1 MSSVHAS
8 LSGSGAPS
16 LQHITA
22 SAGIASPPY
31 IHHHIGGSSV
41 HGDHPSLL
49 YPPLTPEREEAL
61 RSKGRQL
68 LDEHRRQVAAN
79 GLPYT
84 AEEVAALQE
93 RGRELLRSAREAAA
107 ANGGHHVPAPML
119 SAAVRIAA
127 ETPHHSSLHSDTPDV
142 SAGGDKSGAAQ
153 SSSAPTQLP
162 HTSAAMP
169 YLPTAKP
176 GATAEGETPPAFD
189 SSASIGATA
198 IPSSS
203 SSSQLQDFLA
213 AVQSPQCVA
222 EEQQAQ
228 LHALRS
234 SSRVAGEESF
244 TKSEVDALRQ
254 TLIQQFNEHMAQCE
268 QANQVYW
275 TQVTSHHRNEV
286 SALEQECAAYKR
298 RAEKAE
304 AAAQAQ
310 QLQRDVEEKA
320 SVSAADALRL
330 DVNRLEAELRL
341 ARQQSAE
348 AQAAKDAA
356 EAEAAILRE
365 TVQEQRG
372 RLTELEQQV
381 FSSTAQLQDARD
393 DAEHAAHT
401 AEAELNAARLQIA
414 HLQAELDAAN
424 AELQATRESA
434 AAARP
439 TRGDG
444 NPFADAEDPF
454 GGSSRVAAPCADDG
468 ALDAARQRIAELEA
482 ANAELQATRESA
494 AAARPTRG
502 DGNPFA
508 DAEDPFG
515 GSSRVAAPCADD
527 GALDAA
533 RQRIA
538 ELEAA
543 NAELQATRESAA
555 AARPTRGDGNPFA
568 DAEDPFGGSS
578 RVAAPCADD
587 GALDAARQRIAEL
600 EAELDAANAELQ
612 ATRESAAA
620 ARPTRGDG
628 NPFADAEDPFGG
640 SSRVAA
646 PCADDGAL
654 DAARQRIAELEAE
667 LDAANAELQATRES
681 AAAARPTRGD
691 GNPFADAEDPFGGS
705 SRVAAPCADD
715 GALDAAR
722 QRIAE
727 LEAANAELQAT
738 RESAAAARPTRGD
751 GNPFADAE
759 DPFGGSSRV
768 AAPCADDGALDAARQ
783 RIAELEAELDAAN
796 AELQATRESAAAARP
811 TRGDGNPF
819 ADAEDPFG
827 GSSRVAAPCADDGA
841 LDAARQRIA
850 ELEAANAELQATRE
864 SAAAARP
871 TRGDGNPFADAEDP
885 FGGSSRVAA
894 PCADDGALDAAR
906 QRIAELE
913 AELDAANAELQA
925 TRESAAAARPTRGDG
940 NPFADAED
948 PFGGSSRVAAPCA
961 DDGALDAAR
970 QRIAELEA
978 ELDAANAELQA
989 TRESAAA
996 ARPTRGDGNPF
1007 ADAEDPFGGSSRVAA
1022 PCADDGALDA
1032 ARQRIAEL
1040 EAANAELQATR
1051 ESAAAA
1057 RPTRG
1062 DGNPFADAED
1072 PFGGSSRVAAPCA
1085 DDGALDAARQRIA
1098 ELEAELDAANAELQ
1112 ATRESAAAA
1121 RPTRG
1126 DGNPFADAEDPFGGS
1141 SRVAAPCADDGAL
1154 DAARQRIAEL
1164 EAELDAANAEL
1175 QATRES
1181 AAAARPTRGDGNPFA
1196 DAEDPFGGSS
1206 RVAAPC
1212 ADDGALD
1219 AARQRIAELEA
1230 ELDAANA
1237 ELQATRESAA
1247 AARPTRGDGNP
1258 FADAEDPFGGSSR
1271 VAAPCA
1277 DDGALDAARQRIA
1290 ELEAELDAANA
1301 ELQATRESAAAAQ
1314 HASDRDLEAAR
1325 QSLADLEDALA
1336 EAAGDL
1342 ERLQEDVDEK
1352 SRLIQALRAGEAAL
1366 GSLRVD
1372 ATCSGSGSGWAIT
1385 HSSAGVHGGAK
1396 DTVTG
1401 TSAET
1406 VHVLRGRVADL
1417 THELERMRRQQEQA
1431 LVSAVVPA
1439 MEALGGQYVEG
1450 EHRLALFEE
1459 ANSAVDD
1466 EAAQRRGQVPGV
1478 PGEWKSEE
1486 DRRGAES
1493 GEQTTRPL
1501 DGTTRTTAIATASAS
1516 LTNPFYSSTDGDEA
1530 ADGMMLSP
1538 VPRPPA
1544 GTFMKVLRS
1553 PGNLKGSDV
1562 FAATESAR
1570 RVALRGMQPSAVA
1583 AEMSAA
1589 AEIGIWEE
1597 DDGEDC
1603 RNTPDTLASFHM
1615 SRDGQA
1621 ARGDDAFRGS
1631 DSRKDGG
1638 AEAEDMGCR
1647 RAASSRTL
1655 APAINEDPETP
1666 RALSAVSEKNADFN
1680 DLRRCSRDVN
1690 VDSDEDDSTEECD
1703 VSVSTRVAASYGRQA
1718 AHSTAMEGKV
1728 DDSGAAMQ
1736 KLGRQYADAQH
1747 RLYLS
1752 EEARQSLEAEVSEL
1766 RKMVEELQAVLA
1778 CQPRQTSAAAPTDG
1792 YAGDEADVRTITT
1805 SFASSVP
1812 TAARERLT
1820 KEEGYDAN
1828 ASSPRTPSPR
1838 SGDDDTES
1846 GSLGSAHFSE
1856 HGVSVT
1862 TTAAPAHDDD
1872 PTSCQYPLATAASE
1886 DTAALYERIAELEE
1900 RLKDIEAQHEEEL
1913 ESLAEA
1919 AAERIAAMEQ
1929 RYAENLAATE
1939 KAAAAAE
1946 VERQGEQDTT
1956 VSLLARVTQLTEAL
1970 TDAQAAHAAELQ
1982 RLQDEHEDLL
1992 RQRLSEQEDSFGAV
2006 VRQLN
2011 QGHQGHLW
2019 ALASSAETGGAGAAE
2034 SSLSPQE
2041 NVQYWKGQHATLLK
2055 RFEQLQNEYDAFAQD
2070 IAALQRRL
2078 SEQEATR
2085 QEQEQEQ
2092 SRMMRDATS
2101 QQFTTLHQ
2109 RLEEMSKVVD
2119 AAQAD
2124 AQASSKKLHYL
2135 TARHTENEAALQAEM
2150 NGLRSQLQS
2159 ARDELARVNNL
2170 NEELSE
2176 LLQQGANSVDTV
2188 LRERDAQNAALEQQV
2203 QQLKLQLAAAGDRL
2217 TDLQAA
2223 LQEKQVSADALQQRL
2238 VELEEEKRAAE
2249 AQLRESRRH
2258 AEEHERTTMNAADRA
2273 ARDAEQARV
2282 AAQQAMAQQHA
2293 THKQEIAALHRELD
2307 ELRDEL
2313 EVAQT
2318 VAATVP
2324 LEAQRHQRDLG
2335 TVRDRLAEALRSQQ
2349 ELQQQLKTSRAELE
2363 RQRLLL
2369 MRGGSGNGSDAGD
2382 AGAFEGGGAPADA
2395 RLNAL
2400 LHRSEELE
2408 EKLREA
2414 STERNALQQER
2425 DRLSMQV
2432 KNDLAQRVQSN
2443 HALQLE
2449 MDHLQ
2454 ERLADVTS
2462 AYEELQGRHA
2472 ATVLQSGMQEHAEAL
2487 LMAKA
2492 VTIPRALEEYVEGV
2506 FSAYH
2511 AMLQAASKD
2520 RRHIY
2525 DRCDLIEKAAS
2536 EAMAEAEAQNHA
2548 YEAAIADAQ
2557 EEQQQM
2563 KEIIES
2569 LQQTT
2574 QKALEAKN
2582 AAVADA
2588 AAARD
2593 ELEATQRRA
2602 REDVFNAQRDLQM
2615 AELQH
2620 ADTLH
2625 SLSLLQDEVTNTA
2638 ALIKNQKSKYERRE
2652 AELMEEVALL
2662 QAELETRKSAARQ
2675 LQQAND
2681 EKRTELQD
2689 MADAAVQARDQAVH
2703 ESQALQAQL
2712 ARVLPRLAQLEDE
2725 QAQRTADLM
2734 DTAQQLS
2741 ALHKKTTSTENV
2753 SRKHIEE
2760 LNQTLQELL
2769 QAHAMLQ
2776 RTHTTTEA
2784 TADRLRSQLAS
2795 VTQELERATATAS
2808 QQEEELTT
2816 VKARLHEVE
2825 THTSRVMGEDQA
2837 RLRDGELRLQGL
2849 EQRNAAL
2856 QQECKTLQESLQS
2869 LRIEHDSTVDALQ
2882 HKSEAFAA
2890 QEQQMNH
2897 QLRLLRERI
2906 ETLESERQELMSS
2919 EQAIT
2924 ASRDA
2929 CQREMLALEHQV
2941 EHLQHHL
2948 GASNGH
2954 NERLNQ
2960 EIVQLKTDHAVEVDR
2975 LREAITD
2982 AQKELAKCRQ
2992 LLAQAEAHQVEQE
3005 STHYSLSTEVSAVR
3019 EELKAARAQAERATQ
3034 QHRKAKAEQEEMAT
3048 LLQSQMAQLH
3058 EELRGKHE
3066 QLRMLE
3072 NTSAHQQDTL
3082 NRLRQGM
3089 AEAEESLKHT
3099 RQQLL
3104 NQQEAAAAAKEHHR
3118 RDRYELQTKLNDAED
3133 AMAEMT
3139 RSQEQYRQR
3148 MTSKVELYEVAEEAL
3163 RSEVTD
3169 LRTDVARLE
3178 EELAATTHSKAAAET
3193 HQSRQAQSIKAAES
3207 ELQLLRAQ
3215 TAHDMTEIATLKLQL
3230 QQRTAELERC
3240 RREAAAQLTGERLR
3254 WEAEHTAACDALK
3267 EALRQEQQA
3276 IKDVREARERALES
3290 LECKQRDAVALEDE
3304 CRAMRAQVRHLR
3316 RCLDAAQY
3324 QLTSLEGMAKDMAED
3339 LGMTPEGLPG
3349 HEEGAF
3355 LDAASHTHDT
3365 SVNSTE
3371 SCATAAVAAAAASGA
3386 AVQSVMDELQRR
3398 LSIFTFVANT
3408 FDSEDDQLAEL
3419 RKALEQQEDVVQ
3431 LLAEACAGESM
3442 NAANS
3447 ATPLRT
3453 GRAGASDVT
3462 PGLNST
3468 PTPRG
3473 LRAAVSSGADAGGAS
3488 ASAVPPPAMLTQAQ
3502 RVLVQQISQASS
3514 TYVHR
3519 VEDHLRTAQQMLRS
3533 VMMAIGSHEIVSP
3546 PASRPTTAALSSRHK
3561 LQVAATAAELHRRTA
3576 TLTRAV
3582 ERMLDLVVQG
3592 GDGPAAAERSSTQS
3606 FSVSLIREQLQELR
3620 RLFSEA
3626 ERYVLL
3632 PFNELL
3638 CVPDSVG
3645 VVTAA
3650 AATAGDESN
3659 VDGQPPHKR
3668 YSYTQQS
3675 PLAKLSGP
3683 RAASVTA
3690 SVAPQRPSSSTTR
3703 TSGETC
3709 VQEIA
3714 AATLSP
3720 IARDEGARQWF

>member
-414 HLQAELDAAN
+414 HLQA
-424 AELQATRESA
+424 
-434 AAARP
+434 
-439 TRGDG
+439 G
-444 NPFADAEDPF
+444 
-454 GGSSRVAAPCADDG
+454 
-468 ALDAARQRIAELEA
+468 
-482 ANAELQATRESA
+482 
-494 AAARPTRG
+494 
-502 DGNPFA
+502 
-508 DAEDPFG
+508 
-515 GSSRVAAPCADD
+515 
-527 GALDAA
+527 
-533 RQRIA
+533 
-538 ELEAA
+538 
-543 NAELQATRESAA
+543 
-555 AARPTRGDGNPFA
+555 
-568 DAEDPFGGSS
+568 
-578 RVAAPCADD
+578 
-587 GALDAARQRIAEL
+587 
-600 EAELDAANAELQ
+600 LDAANAELQ

-667 LDAANAELQATRES
+667 LD
-681 AAAARPTRGD
+681 
-691 GNPFADAEDPFGGS
+691 
-705 SRVAAPCADD
+705 
-715 GALDAAR
+715 
-722 QRIAE
+722 
-727 LEAANAELQAT
+727 
-738 RESAAAARPTRGD
+738 
-751 GNPFADAE
+751 
-759 DPFGGSSRV
+759 
-768 AAPCADDGALDAARQ
+768 
-783 RIAELEAELDAAN
+783 
-796 AELQATRESAAAARP
+796 
-811 TRGDGNPF
+811 
-819 ADAEDPFG
+819 
-827 GSSRVAAPCADDGA
+827 
-841 LDAARQRIA
+841 
-850 ELEAANAELQATRE
+850 
-864 SAAAARP
+864 
-871 TRGDGNPFADAEDP
+871 
-885 FGGSSRVAA
+885 
-894 PCADDGALDAAR
+894 
-906 QRIAELE
+906 
-913 AELDAANAELQA
+913 
-925 TRESAAAARPTRGDG
+925 
-940 NPFADAED
+940 
-948 PFGGSSRVAAPCA
+948 
-961 DDGALDAAR
+961 
-970 QRIAELEA
+970 
-978 ELDAANAELQA
+978 
-989 TRESAAA
+989 
-996 ARPTRGDGNPF
+996 
-1007 ADAEDPFGGSSRVAA
+1007 
-1022 PCADDGALDA
+1022 
-1032 ARQRIAEL
+1032 
-1040 EAANAELQATR
+1040 AANAELQATR

-1385 HSSAGVHGGAK
+1385 HSSEGVHGGAK

-1766 RKMVEELQAVLA
+1766 RKMVEKLQAVLA

-2159 ARDELARVNNL
+2159 ARDELAHVNNL

-2238 VELEEEKRAAE
+2238 VELEEEKRVAE

-2432 KNDLAQRVQSN
+2432 KSAARVAEVKEQATRRQEAELRRARSQLAAVRDDLAQRVQSN

-2472 ATVLQSGMQEHAEAL
+2472 ATVLQSSMQEHAEAL

-3276 IKDVREARERALES
+3276 IKDAREARERALAS

-3453 GRAGASDVT
+3453 GRAGASDIT

-3650 AATAGDESN
+3650 AATAGDESD

-3690 SVAPQRPSSSTTR
+3690 SVAPQRPSSSTTH